1 MHLLAA
7 FAACLLPVV
16 AWSQPSFTSRF
27 VHSTT
32 IKLGNSAALYERLA
46 DSSAARPALHLRPG
60 EYVVLLGVGAR
71 HWLIVSRSYRDTPNT
86 RTTYYMHQQEATAIE
101 IAR

>member
-16 AWSQPSFTSRF
+16 AWSQPASTSRF

-32 IKLGNSAALYERLA
+32 SKLGNSAALYERLA
-46 DSSAARPALHLRPG
+46 DSAARPALPLHLRPG
-60 EYVVLLGVGAR
+60 EYVVLLGVEAP

-86 RTTYYMHQQEATAIE
+86 RTT
-101 IAR
+101 